1 MRIWRIACMA
11 AVILVGASRTEAE
24 DAIKIGVILPY
35 SGVYASLG
43 GDITDGMELAFEL
56 YGSEVAG
63 RKIVLITED
72 SEVKPNVG
80 LTKTKKLVFQDKV
93 DLLVGPVASNVA
105 GAMRDFVH
113 NAKIP
118 FLYLGLGVH
127 LGFHITCQPTAF
139 TLFTGAH
146 QPLPQA

>member
-1 MRIWRIACMA
+1 MRSWFFASMVGIGLSMA
-11 AVILVGASRTEAE
+11 AQAADDIKVG
-24 DAIKIGVILPY
+24 VVLPY

-43 GDITDGMELAFEL
+43 GDITDGMQLALDL
-56 YGSEVAG
+56 YGSEIAG

-72 SEVKPNVG
+72 SEVKPNIG

-113 NAKIP
+113 NANVH
-118 FLYLGLGVH
+118 FHFVH
-127 LGFHITCQPTAF
+127 LYSEI
-139 TLFTGAH
+139 
-146 QPLPQA
+146 